1 MAPGVSVV
9 DQVLVDAE
17 AQAGPKRTRPS
28 RFVTPILAVYVVTRL
43 LVFGVLLDAF
53 GVNGTITRFARI
65 WDAKYYLHVA
75 AQGYPTVLTA
85 RKPFAAFFPL
95 YPLLVRGMAPLV
107 AHDWVAAGLV
117 VSFLTG
123 AAACLAVGAL
133 ARDRSGGTHVGVRAG
148 WLVAVAPGAA
158 FLSPAYADG
167 LAIALGAVTLIML
180 DRHRWVGAGLAGAFA
195 TAASPLAL
203 PLVIAAAW
211 VACRSTQR
219 RAWIAPVLAS
229 SGFVSYC
236 LYLWAHMGTPFGWF
250 DAERVGWSDHHFSL
264 WSPVRWLATSSGITL
279 VETGCVV
286 LAIGGLWAMRRARVP
301 ATWWIVVGAVLLSV
315 VFDWALWLT
324 PRFLLDTF
332 PMIPAAAM
340 VLDGRRYRLVLAT
353 SAAVMVLVLVAYVRF
368 PAFVF
373 QP

>member
-1 MAPGVSVV
+1 MV

-17 AQAGPKRTRPS
+17 AQAGPTRARPS
-28 RFVTPILAVYVVTRL
+28 RFATPILAVYVVTRL

-53 GVNGTITRFARI
+53 GGNGTITRFARI
-65 WDAKYYLHVA
+65 WDAKYYLHIA

-85 RKPFAAFFPL
+85 RRPFAAFFPL
-95 YPLLVRGMAPLV
+95 YPLLVRSMVPLV

-133 ARDRSGGTHVGVRAG
+133 ARDRFGTDVGVRAG

-180 DRHRWVGAGLAGAFA
+180 DRRRWVVAGLVGAFA

-211 VACRSTQR
+211 AAWRSTQR
-219 RAWIAPVLAS
+219 RAWVAPVLAS

-236 LYLWAHMGTPFGWF
+236 LYLRVHMGTPFGWF

-264 WSPVRWLATSSGITL
+264 LSPVRWFATWSGITL
-279 VETGCVV
+279 VETCCVV

-301 ATWWIVVGAVLLSV
+301 ATWWIVVVAVLLSV

-332 PMIPAAAM
+332 PMVPAAAM
-340 VLDGRRYRLVLAT
+340 VVEGRRYRLVLAI
-353 SAAVMVLVLVAYVRF
+353 SAAVMVLVLVVYVRF
-368 PAFVF
+368 PAVVF